1 MHRAAAG
8 ARRVTGRSLLPPGVT
23 KEVRA
28 LLPIWAGSTGIVA
41 VSGAIGGTRG
51 HMVGLFAY
59 ALGALVLGAQSI
71 GHEYAHRTLGVL
83 LAQPWNRRRLYTIK
97 LAVLAAMLLTLGAV
111 AWVALRASPDAVRHL
126 AGDGVAGYGSSVL
139 WLTALC
145 GLCLAPVL
153 TMASRGALAGVVFT
167 IVVPG
172 SLLVLGDFIGVAVF
186 WPLMIAILPVA
197 ALSGWRM
204 FVRLEAIDGRGA
216 ELHLPRW
223 GPDREHAISVERDAA
238 VAPAAFWLL
247 VKKEIR
253 LQHMSFVVAGLGILA
268 WVTISLGGQA
278 TQARTIPLEALVVLY
293 IGLLS
298 VLIGSLA
305 SAEERQL
312 GTAEWGLLLP
322 MAAWQQWAVKAGV
335 ALGLACLLSLAVQA
349 AAWSLGSGS
358 ESIPD
363 VARLWLRT
371 TAVVLLVT
379 SWSLYVS
386 SLNASGVKAMIASV
400 ATLFGVVL
408 LIQAG
413 AWAWWSGLLR
423 FFYYVQVS
431 SGVSPEASSAVL
443 VRMHHG
449 AGRAWAILT
458 PIVTAAGLIGI
469 LLWLGGVNHRSAERG
484 PWRILQQAAVI
495 AGFLAAAMLI
505 YAAALFLSASQ

>member
-1 MHRAAAG
+1 MPI
-8 ARRVTGRSLLPPGVT
+8 ARS
-23 KEVRA
+23 A
-28 LLPIWAGSTGIVA
+28 CS
-41 VSGAIGGTRG
+41 
-51 HMVGLFAY
+51 
-59 ALGALVLGAQSI
+59 
-71 GHEYAHRTLGVL
+71 
-83 LAQPWNRRRLYTIK
+83 
-97 LAVLAAMLLTLGAV
+97 
-111 AWVALRASPDAVRHL
+111 
-126 AGDGVAGYGSSVL
+126 
-139 WLTALC
+139 
-145 GLCLAPVL
+145 
-153 TMASRGALAGVVFT
+153 
-167 IVVPG
+167 
-172 SLLVLGDFIGVAVF
+172 
-186 WPLMIAILPVA
+186 
-197 ALSGWRM
+197 
-204 FVRLEAIDGRGA
+204 
-216 ELHLPRW
+216 
-223 GPDREHAISVERDAA
+223 
-238 VAPAAFWLL
+238 
-247 VKKEIR
+247 
-253 LQHMSFVVAGLGILA
+253 

-335 ALGLACLLSLAVQA
+335 ALGLACLLSLALQT

-408 LIQAG
+408 LVQAG

-449 AGRAWAILT
+449 AGRA
-458 PIVTAAGLIGI
+458 PIETAAGLIGI